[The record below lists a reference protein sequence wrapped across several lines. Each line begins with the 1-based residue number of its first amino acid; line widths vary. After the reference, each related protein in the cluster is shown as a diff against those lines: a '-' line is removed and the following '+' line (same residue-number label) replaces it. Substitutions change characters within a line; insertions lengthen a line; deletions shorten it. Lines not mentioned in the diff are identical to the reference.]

1 MVISKLLRV
10 SAPNTPSS
18 GPDPLLRGTSTRR
31 IVKLRSSNSPAG
43 MSPVIPC
50 VCLPHDSGLLR
61 ADPLR
66 SGRRQYGCLGAG
78 IEEKKDRCAIG
89 KNLDDRL
96 IIKHRNR
103 RLSQANGSAR
113 CHKHLSK
120 AIRRRS

>member
-78 IEEKKDRCAIG
+78 IEEKKAQHQFDGDCGKACGEIGDR
-89 KNLDDRL
+89 RV
-96 IIKHRNR
+96 
-103 RLSQANGSAR
+103 
-113 CHKHLSK
+113 
-120 AIRRRS
+120 